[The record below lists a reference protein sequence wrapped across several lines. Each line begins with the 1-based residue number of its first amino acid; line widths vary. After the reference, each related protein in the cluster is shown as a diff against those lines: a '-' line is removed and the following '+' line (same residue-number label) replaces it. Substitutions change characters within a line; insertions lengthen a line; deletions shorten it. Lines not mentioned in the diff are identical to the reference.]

1 MSKEKR
7 KTAISWVEAEKINL
21 RGYRIEDLIGRV
33 SLGET
38 IYLLLLG
45 EPPPPNHARLLEAI
59 FVSVIDHGVRP
70 PSTVAAVTVANTGAS
85 LNASVAAGIL
95 AINKYHGGAIEDAM
109 RVLSQTIQTREAEN
123 IDAEQAAAKIIAV
136 YKNRGERVS
145 GFGHRF
151 HQADPRTVRLF
162 ELAKQLNVMGKYV
175 EQAVAFEKVLSETTG
190 KNLPMN
196 ADGAIAALLCEMNFP
211 LRTANGIFMIARVA
225 GLVAHAVEEQERHAP
240 MRTINAD
247 DYEYDGQQERKPET
261 DFNKNFD

>member
-7 KTAISWVEAEKINL
+7 KTAISWVEAEKINV
-21 RGYRIEDLIGRV
+21 RGYRIEDLIGRA
-33 SLGET
+33 SLGAA

-45 EPPPPNHARLLEAI
+45 EAPPPNHARLLEAI
-59 FVSVIDHGVRP
+59 LISVIDHGVRP
-70 PSTVAAVTVANTGAS
+70 PSTIAAVTIANTGAS

-109 RVLSQTIQTREAEN
+109 RVLSQAIQTREAEN
-123 IDAEQAAAKIIAV
+123 IDAERAAAKIIAV
-136 YKNRGERVS
+136 YKTRGERVS

-162 ELAKQLNVMGKYV
+162 ELAKELGVAGKYV
-175 EQAVAFEKVLSETTG
+175 EQAVAFEKILSQTTG
-190 KNLPMN
+190 KNLPIN

-211 LRTANGIFMIARVA
+211 FKMANGIFMIARVA

-240 MRTINAD
+240 MRTVDAD
-247 DYEYDGQQERKPET
+247 DYEFDGETERTLPA
-261 DFNKNFD
+261 N

>member
-21 RGYRIEDLIGRV
+21 RGYQIENLIGRA
-33 SLGET
+33 SWGEA

-45 EPPPPNHARLLEAI
+45 TLPPLNHARLLEAI

-70 PSTVAAVTVANTGAS
+70 PSTIAAVTVANTGAN

-136 YKNRGERVS
+136 YKNRGERIS

-151 HQADPRTVRLF
+151 HAADPRAVRLF
-162 ELAKQLNVMGKYV
+162 ELSKELNVAGKYV
-175 EQAVAFEKVLSETTG
+175 EQAEILETVLSETTG
-190 KNLPMN
+190 KNLPIN
-196 ADGAIAALLCEMNFP
+196 ADGAIAALLCEMDFP
-211 LRTANGIFMIARVA
+211 LKTGNGIFMIARVA
-225 GLVAHAVEEQERHAP
+225 GLVAHAVEEQERNPP
-240 MRTINAD
+240 MRTVDAEN
-247 DYEYDGQQERKPET
+247 YEYDGETERKL
-261 DFNKNFD
+261 